1 MKKYYLQN
9 GDKQHGPFDISEL
22 KNKNVT
28 AKTLVWCEG
37 LPDWKAAEEIEELR
51 QLFKQNTPPPIK
63 TKSAASS
70 AGPGKKSAVTK
81 IAKNLIPLIFIIG
94 AIVTALIVIGVVVY
108 SNSDSN
114 PASYA
119 EKKMSIEEI
128 ENSDPIRFLSAEG
141 KYNESFWGSKIK
153 IRGSI
158 TNTATVADY
167 KDVTVRVTYYS
178 KTNSV
183 LGFNE
188 YTLYEVYQPNTKT
201 PFRLDITNYENVNTI
216 NWEVISALPN

>member
-1 MKKYYLQN
+1 
-9 GDKQHGPFDISEL
+9 
-22 KNKNVT
+22 
-28 AKTLVWCEG
+28 
-37 LPDWKAAEEIEELR
+37 
-51 QLFKQNTPPPIK
+51 
-63 TKSAASS
+63 
-70 AGPGKKSAVTK
+70 
-81 IAKNLIPLIFIIG
+81 
-94 AIVTALIVIGVVVY
+94 
-108 SNSDSN
+108 
-114 PASYA
+114 
-119 EKKMSIEEI
+119 MSIEEI

-183 LGFNE
+183 LGSNE